1 MEKKYYEI
9 EFDNAPRG
17 RDWNENC
24 IGDYSICIIGTRKP
38 TFEEAEEFCKVDM
51 EEMKYKYV
59 VGVTEID
66 KEEAHTF
73 FDMENDDKFHVFG
86 Q

>member
-1 MEKKYYEI
+1 
-9 EFDNAPRG
+9 
-17 RDWNENC
+17 
-24 IGDYSICIIGTRKP
+24 
-38 TFEEAEEFCKVDM
+38 M